1 MTDNSRD
8 GDGKM
13 MILPRNPYAKAKTQ
27 STTREAV
34 STTSNNVPATNA
46 SDDPPA
52 AAGAGA
58 SALVIAAADKAGME
72 GIDRNRIDQIILR
85 ESGTSLFIQQQR
97 RRDAKVDERI
107 AALRTRL
114 QEHEKME
121 IGWNQKLC
129 HEMDQEIPKIL
140 SQRPVRSAAVV
151 VDMDMFYMACELLTR
166 PDLAEKPACVG
177 KGMILTSNYLARR
190 YGVRSAMAGWIGDKL
205 VEELS
210 DGKEKLMHV
219 SSNFAL
225 YNEKSMVVRKVLAE
239 YDPHLR
245 AYSLDEAY
253 MDLGPYLALRLT
265 KGWDHDQIREA
276 LIASASS
283 ETDEKEND
291 NDNDNENEHSGQV
304 GGCELDQEDQSA
316 TWSRSQLILASYTP
330 AECLRATSEIVKE
343 MRQRV
348 CDETGG
354 LTCSAGVAPNF
365 MLAKIASDRNK
376 PDGQLL
382 IGSDH
387 EAVVNFLHP
396 LATRKVSGIGRVT
409 EKTLNAFGVQT
420 VRDLYEQRA
429 LVRFLFQP
437 ASAKF
442 LLRASLGC
450 SSSDDKAPSEEETH
464 GQKGIS
470 RERTFQSGRSWA
482 EINSKLEDIG
492 RLLSKDMVQKKLW
505 GHTITIK
512 VKLHTFDCLSRAR
525 TLPRGKFLQGAD
537 DMVTVATDIL
547 REIRKE
553 FKGGDGGGQFNVR
566 LLGIRC
572 SNFQGDEERTDASQ
586 MNIEKFLE
594 SKPQAVQSPPA
605 RCDDPLILLP
615 DCPEEQSF
623 RSPAA
628 AGTNRYT
635 KKTPPA
641 SKSTKRT
648 LTPAA
653 ILPTV
658 TPAGT
663 SEPIPCVATATAAT
677 TATATTSDTDG
688 AAETVSVTET
698 ETVTPVDELL
708 VHCPVCQSALFSAS
722 DNDGLNR
729 HVDACLNG
737 GMVRRAAQ
745 EESLTAAAA
754 AAAAAN
760 ENGRGRSG
768 PSSSSSSS
776 SLSPSSKRQRWSDF
790 FGPRS

>member
-1 MTDNSRD
+1 MTNNSRD
-8 GDGKM
+8 SDGKV
-13 MILPRNPYAKAKTQ
+13 MILPRNPYAKAVTKATQ
-27 STTREAV
+27 SNSREAV
-34 STTSNNVPATNA
+34 STAIRNVPVTNP
-46 SDDPPA
+46 SDGSPDVPS
-52 AAGAGA
+52 GA

-72 GIDRNRIDQIILR
+72 GIDRSRIDQIILR
-85 ESGTSLFIQQQR
+85 ESGSSLFIQQQR

-107 AALRTRL
+107 AALRTKLR
-114 QEHEKME
+114 EHEKSE
-121 IGWNQKLC
+121 IGWKQKIS
-129 HEMDQEIPKIL
+129 HEIDQEIPKIL

-210 DGKEKLMHV
+210 EGKEQLVHV

-239 YDPHLR
+239 YDPNLR

-265 KGWDHDQIREA
+265 KGWDHDRIREA
-276 LIASASS
+276 LTASVSS
-283 ETDEKEND
+283 ETDE
-291 NDNDNENEHSGQV
+291 NENERSGQV
-304 GGCELDQEDQSA
+304 EGCELDQEDGAA
-316 TWSRSQLILASYTP
+316 TWNRSQLILASFKP
-330 AECLRATSEIVKE
+330 SECLQATSEIVKE
-343 MRQRV
+343 IRQRV

-376 PDGQLL
+376 PNGQLL

-387 EAVVNFLHP
+387 EAVVDFLYP

-409 EKTLNAFGVQT
+409 EKTLNAFGVKT
-420 VRDLYEQRA
+420 VRDLFEQRA
-429 LVRFLFQP
+429 LVRFLFLP
-437 ASAKF
+437 SSAKF

-450 SSSDDKAPSEEETH
+450 ESSDEKAPSEEETH

-482 EINSKLEDIG
+482 EINSRLEDIG
-492 RLLSKDMVQKKLW
+492 RLLSKDMVQKNLH

-512 VKLHTFDCLSRAR
+512 VKLHTFDCLSRSR
-525 TLPRGKFLQGAD
+525 TLPRGKYLQGAD
-537 DMVTVATDIL
+537 DMGVVATDML

-553 FKGGDGGGQFNVR
+553 FKGGDGGQFNVR

-572 SNFQGDEERTDASQ
+572 SNFQGDEERSDASQ

-594 SKPQAVQSPPA
+594 SKPPAVQSPLA
-605 RCDDPLILLP
+605 RCDDPMRLLQ
-615 DCPEEQSF
+615 DREEGRS

-628 AGTNRYT
+628 TGTTRHA

-641 SKSTKRT
+641 SKSTIST

-653 ILPTV
+653 LPTV
-658 TPAGT
+658 TLAG
-663 SEPIPCVATATAAT
+663 SSKLIPEAHDVATAAT
-677 TATATTSDTDG
+677 TQTKGDDSELAGKASASASQHETTQ
-688 AAETVSVTET
+688 E
-698 ETVTPVDELL
+698 DEKM
-708 VHCPVCQSALFSAS
+708 VHCPVCQSALFSVS
-722 DNDGLNR
+722 DNDALNR

-737 GMVRRAAQ
+737 SMVRRAAQ
-745 EESLTAAAA
+745 EESVTAAANA
-754 AAAAAN
+754 ATATAADRQ
-760 ENGRGRSG
+760 NGRGRGHG
-768 PSSSSSSS
+768 P
-776 SLSPSSKRQRWSDF
+776 SLSPSSKRQRWSEF